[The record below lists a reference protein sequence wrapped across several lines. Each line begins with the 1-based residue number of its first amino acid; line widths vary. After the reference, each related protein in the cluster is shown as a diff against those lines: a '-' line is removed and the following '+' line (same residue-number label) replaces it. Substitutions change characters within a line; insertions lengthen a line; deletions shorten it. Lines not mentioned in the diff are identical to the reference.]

1 MNICICGGGSLG
13 HVCAGF
19 LAAQQGVNVSI
30 LTQRPAL
37 WKKESTITDPENKV
51 FTGNLATITSD
62 AAEAVSGCDI
72 VLLCLPGYLIEKTLR
87 QIAPH
92 IGTSTFVGS
101 IVASTGF
108 FFFAHAVLPANR
120 LFGFQRVP
128 LIARA
133 RESGSAASL
142 LGYKPRISVAVE
154 NAPDAE
160 IFRQTIEKLFRTP
173 TDLLGSFYEA
183 ALTNSN
189 PILHTGRLY
198 SMWRNWDGTPYD
210 HNILFY
216 REWTDEAS
224 QCIIDMDA
232 EFMRLLSQLPV
243 RKDSIPTL
251 LDYYESKDAASL
263 TKKISSIPAF
273 VGIQSPMKETP
284 DGWIPDFSSRY
295 FTEDFPFGLR
305 FIVELAQKHGVA
317 TPVIDEVY
325 RWGKSVTAS
334 TE

>member
-19 LAAQQGVNVSI
+19 LAAQQGVNVSV

-37 WKKESTITDPENKV
+37 WKKEITITDPGNQV
-51 FTGNLATITSD
+51 FKGNLTTITSD
-62 AAEAVSGCDI
+62 ASKAVSGCDI

-108 FFFAHAVLPANR
+108 FFFAHTVLPANR

-128 LIARA
+128 FIARV
-133 RESGSAASL
+133 REYGSSASL

-224 QCIIDMDA
+224 QYIIDMDA
-232 EFMRLLSQLPV
+232 EFMRLLSRLPI
-243 RKDSIPTL
+243 RKGSIPTL
-251 LDYYESKDAASL
+251 LDYYESRDATSL
-263 TKKISSIPAF
+263 TEKISSIPAF
-273 VGIQSPMKETP
+273 SGIQSPMKETP
-284 DGWIPDFSSRY
+284 SGWVPDFSSRY

-305 FIVELAQKHGVA
+305 FIVKLAREHGVA

-325 RWGKSVTAS
+325 RWGTNMAVPS
-334 TE
+334 E